1 MDFQTILHNKGQSKY
16 SSKGGGGNP
25 GRLISLILF
34 FWLHR
39 MQNPPLFLKE
49 GKKSEEF

>member
-1 MDFQTILHNKGQSKY
+1 MDFQTILHNKEQSKY
-16 SSKGGGGNP
+16 SSIQKKKKNP

-34 FWLHR
+34 FWL
-39 MQNPPLFLKE
+39 QNPPLFLQE